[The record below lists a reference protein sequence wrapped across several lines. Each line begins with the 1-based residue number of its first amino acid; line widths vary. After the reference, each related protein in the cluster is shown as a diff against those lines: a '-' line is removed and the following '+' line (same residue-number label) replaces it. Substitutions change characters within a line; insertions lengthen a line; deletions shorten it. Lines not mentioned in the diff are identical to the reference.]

1 MANFTSTVQTC
12 VDRHAMLPSGAKII
26 IAVSGG
32 ADSMALLAVLC
43 QLRPHYNLKLLV
55 AHVNHLLRGSE
66 SFRDAMFVQQ
76 QAEQRGLPF
85 HQVQVD
91 VKSFQRARSLSPQH
105 AARLLRYEYFQSL
118 RQALDATHIALGHT
132 ADDQVETF
140 LLRLLR
146 GSGPAGLGGI
156 PPVRKPFI
164 RPLITTHRS
173 AILSYLTSEGI
184 PWVED
189 STNTQRTYLRNRI
202 RLDLLPMLQQMNPQ
216 ISKRLIELSNM
227 LSAENAMLEQHT
239 NVLAQQAVQ
248 WKTGS
253 CAAILRDPYRAAPL
267 AIQRRLLRNTVDVLL
282 PPSSTASFAH
292 IESLRRF
299 AIDGAVGKRLQL
311 PGGVM
316 AECQSYMML
325 LWNSRQ
331 FSPATSRVTIPIPGT
346 ISLPGL
352 GTRLLAEICDRAS
365 WSIERVPGQAYL
377 AMESLR
383 FPLEIR
389 FARRGDRFYPL
400 GAPGAKKLKDF
411 FIDSKVPRA
420 ERAFVP
426 LVVSGS
432 DIVWVV
438 GYRIAEPF
446 KVLPDTQRVLSLQYK
461 PNEMVR
467 PCSLQ
472 SGCLCKHC

>member
-1 MANFTSTVQTC
+1 
-12 VDRHAMLPSGAKII
+12 MLPSGARVI

-32 ADSMALLAVLC
+32 ADSMALLSVLC
-43 QLRPHYNLKLLV
+43 QLQSLYNLKLLV

-76 QAEQRGLPF
+76 QAERRGLPF

-91 VKSFQRARSLSPQH
+91 VKSFQRTRSLSPQH
-105 AARLLRYEYFQSL
+105 AARLLRYEYFHAL
-118 RQALDATHIALGHT
+118 CQALDTTHIALGHT

-140 LLRLLR
+140 LVRLLR
-146 GSGPAGLGGI
+146 GSGPAGLVGI
-156 PPVRKPFI
+156 PPIRKPFI
-164 RPLITTHRS
+164 RPLIMTHRS
-173 AILSYLTSEGI
+173 AVLSYLTSEGI

-202 RLDLLPMLQQMNPQ
+202 RLDLLPMLQQINPQ
-216 ISKRLIELSNM
+216 VSKRLIELSNM
-227 LSAENAMLEQHT
+227 LSAENAILERHAR
-239 NVLAQQAVQ
+239 VLAQQTVQ
-248 WKTGS
+248 WKPGN
-253 CAAILRDPYRAAPL
+253 CATIARDPYRAAPL
-267 AIQRRLLRNTVDVLL
+267 ALQRRLLRNTVDVLL
-282 PPSSTASFAH
+282 PPSSIASFAH

-299 AIDGAVGKRLQL
+299 VIDGAVGKRLGL
-311 PGGVM
+311 PGGVV
-316 AECQSYMML
+316 AECQIDMVL

-331 FSPATSRVTIPIPGT
+331 FYPTPSAVTIPIPGT
-346 ISLPGL
+346 ISLPRL
-352 GTRLLAEICDRAS
+352 GTHLIAEVCDRAS
-365 WSIERVPGQAYL
+365 CSIERVPEQAYL

-383 FPLEIR
+383 FPLEAR
-389 FARRGDRFYPL
+389 FARQGDRFYPL

-411 FIDSKVPRA
+411 FIDNKVPRA

-446 KVLPDTQRVLSLQYK
+446 KVLPDTQSVLSLQYK
-461 PNEMVR
+461 SNEAEGA
-467 PCSLQ
+467 S
-472 SGCLCKHC
+472 